1 MLGMAEPLRKIASR
15 VTSRSR
21 LEGIS
26 TWWLSF
32 FMYYASGPP
41 PERLRQLLALV
52 DAGLVRFVGADMRV
66 HADAETGTFVATSS
80 SHGDEIHGAAVI
92 DARIAR
98 PSVSRSTSV
107 LLRRL
112 QGRGEIV
119 EEVVSDGEWSV
130 NTGRVAVTG
139 AALQLLRADGT
150 GHPRRH
156 ALGAFTS
163 RQVAGAFARPR
174 FNAPAFRQNDLV
186 ARAVLSTLAALDTGD
201 DAAEA
206 EAVVG

>member
-1 MLGMAEPLRKIASR
+1 
-15 VTSRSR
+15 
-21 LEGIS
+21 
-26 TWWLSF
+26 
-32 FMYYASGPP
+32 MYYASGPP

-52 DAGLVRFVGADMRV
+52 DAGLVRFMGADMRV

-80 SHGDEIHGAAVI
+80 SHGDEIHGTAVI

-139 AALQLLRADGT
+139 AALQLLRGGRHRPSAPPC
-150 GHPRRH
+150 PRRVH
-156 ALGAFTS
+156 EPTGRRRVRSPPLQRSGVPS
-163 RQVAGAFARPR
+163 ERPR
-174 FNAPAFRQNDLV
+174 RPRGAQH
-186 ARAVLSTLAALDTGD
+186 ARRARRERG
-201 DAAEA
+201 EA